1 MTALEVDLDHR
12 VGTFELSAQFSA
24 GGGITALF
32 GPSGAGKSLTLRLI
46 AGLERPARGRIVL
59 GGEVLTDADGDRL
72 VASRHRRLG
81 MVFQDALL
89 LPHRTVLANVA
100 MAVDGD
106 RRRRRQAAQWWLERV
121 GASELAERRPGGLSG
136 GQQQRVALARALA
149 GQPQMLL
156 LDEPLAA
163 LDLPV
168 RRRLRALIREI
179 VDGQQVPALLVT
191 HDREE
196 VRTLADAVVL
206 AQDGQVR
213 GPQPPEVALES
224 TDGDPHE
231 RET

>member
-46 AGLERPARGRIVL
+46 AGLEQPGRGRIVL
-59 GGEVLTDADGDRL
+59 GGEVLTDADGDCL

-89 LPHRTVLANVA
+89 LPHRTVVSNVA
-100 MAVDGD
+100 MAVVDGD
-106 RRRRRQAAQWWLERV
+106 RRQRRQAALWWLERV
-121 GASELAERRPGGLSG
+121 GAGELAERRPGGLSG

-149 GQPQMLL
+149 GHPRMLL

-196 VRTLADAVVL
+196 VQTLADAVVL

-224 TDGDPHE
+224 VDVDPHE
-231 RET
+231 R